1 MRSSGR
7 KGLLLSS
14 DDDSCYAV
22 AEEKKLCC
30 IHYGLWIHPAQP
42 QQLPR
47 SNMQCQFYPTSSA
60 SCFPFHHHLFINA
73 PCNPREDNWDHIL
86 CHATHLIQK
95 YVIHIIFFFFYN
107 AFHLFYYTFIFLTI
121 FFYLSLYFR
130 NYCCTY

>member
-73 PCNPREDNWDHIL
+73 PCNLAENNNWDHIL
-86 CHATHLIQK
+86 CHATHVTQNNN
-95 YVIHIIFFFFYN
+95 VILIIFFSFSFLLHDY
-107 AFHLFYYTFIFLTI
+107 LSYY
-121 FFYLSLYFR
+121 FYLPLYFR
-130 NYCCTY
+130 NYCKKKF

>member
-1 MRSSGR
+1 MRQSSR
-7 KGLLLSS
+7 RGLLPSS
-14 DDDSCYAV
+14 DDDSCCAV
-22 AEEKKLCC
+22 AEEKKLC
-30 IHYGLWIHPAQP
+30 IHTLLWIQDTGA
-42 QQLPR
+42 
-47 SNMQCQFYPTSSA
+47 SNIQHAIQYKFSVSA